1 MRIGFLKTLLYS
13 RYGDF
18 WLALARDAGAE
29 PVFADPEDV
38 LRHSA
43 GNLAAEVPAS
53 GFRLATAEAL
63 ALAHCD
69 IIVVP
74 GLNYGLE
81 STRGGGQD
89 PWVSDFPEALAA
101 TSGLR
106 NIFAVPAWLDPSMTD
121 LVVTFL
127 QQLRSDGWRTR
138 MIMERHRSRLTPRA
152 GGLPPQ
158 VRPGTAGVIAQPW
171 IAELRPE
178 LLLPEDGERRL
189 GQAVLDPALLQK
201 EGALVQDGLL
211 RSDAEVLGAVRWFS
225 RRGGFSKLTFV
236 TDDGSAPDSWLLR
249 QAERVSH
256 KPVTAVNLSELISE
270 TEHLSGLLGA
280 AGEP

>member
-1 MRIGFLKTLLYS
+1 MTAIRAASATSAQGRACSASGSARPATCCVTAAAGTAARAASCHPSAATGTSTWTSSPRLTSLTRCWPAGKLSRMRIGFLKTLLYS

-38 LRHSA
+38 LRHNA

-127 QQLRSDGWRTR
+127 Q
-138 MIMERHRSRLTPRA
+138 
-152 GGLPPQ
+152 
-158 VRPGTAGVIAQPW
+158 
-171 IAELRPE
+171 
-178 LLLPEDGERRL
+178 
-189 GQAVLDPALLQK
+189 
-201 EGALVQDGLL
+201 
-211 RSDAEVLGAVRWFS
+211 
-225 RRGGFSKLTFV
+225 
-236 TDDGSAPDSWLLR
+236 
-249 QAERVSH
+249 
-256 KPVTAVNLSELISE
+256 
-270 TEHLSGLLGA
+270 
-280 AGEP
+280 